1 MKILVMGSTNLDYN
15 YRLDHIVRPKETI
28 AAKEFEIHA
37 GGKGLN
43 QSIALA
49 KTGEHVYL
57 AAAIGNNA
65 QMLVA
70 TLKKYNVDTRYLR
83 ELDMPNGHAII
94 EVDEHGENAII
105 IVGGSNRC
113 FTEEYIESVFADFK
127 EGDFLVLQNE
137 INNLKYIIDRAYE
150 KKMVILMNP
159 SPCDESLR
167 ELPLHKLSYI
177 FINEVEGE
185 FLTGESQP
193 KAILDKLQEI
203 YPDTN
208 VILTLGANGAFYQSK
223 GVREFAPSR
232 KINAIDTVGAG
243 DTFSGYFTYGLSKG
257 LSPKQCLEI
266 ATKAA
271 SITCTRYGAAA
282 SIPSLE
288 EVNALD

>member
-28 AAKEFEIHA
+28 AAKDFEIHA

-65 QMLVA
+65 QMLVD
-70 TLKKYNVDTRYLR
+70 TLKEYNVDTRYLK

-94 EVDEHGENAII
+94 ELDASGENAII

-113 FTEEYIESVFADFK
+113 FTEEYIESVFADFS

-185 FLTGESQP
+185 FLSGESQP

-208 VILTLGANGAFYQSK
+208 VILTLGANGAFFNGK

-232 KINAIDTVGAG
+232 KIKAVDTVGAG

-257 LSPKQCLEI
+257 MTPKQCLEI

>member
-113 FTEEYIESVFADFK
+113 FTEEYIESVFTDEQNVVKGFEFYK
-127 EGDFLVLQNE
+127 SLLVMEGKVDLKNPTRISFELQ
-137 INNLKYIIDRAYE
+137 
-150 KKMVILMNP
+150 
-159 SPCDESLR
+159 
-167 ELPLHKLSYI
+167 
-177 FINEVEGE
+177 
-185 FLTGESQP
+185 
-193 KAILDKLQEI
+193 
-203 YPDTN
+203 
-208 VILTLGANGAFYQSK
+208 
-223 GVREFAPSR
+223 
-232 KINAIDTVGAG
+232 
-243 DTFSGYFTYGLSKG
+243 
-257 LSPKQCLEI
+257 
-266 ATKAA
+266 
-271 SITCTRYGAAA
+271 
-282 SIPSLE
+282 PSLDG
-288 EVNALD
+288 LDMVQTGDEIHSAVYLRI